1 MEINS
6 TVKKSEDEGFLEMP
20 VEGLDA
26 QLDDILDEVVDL
38 AQDMRAE
45 ELIQVDLAPGEEG
58 AGEEANDET
67 QAIDDLELEIE
78 LPEES
83 TELQAG
89 IEHEAKEAES
99 TLDALIDA
107 ENEIMSTLSKESVAS
122 DTEGTTKTATSKDAG
137 DRGIEKA
144 RSGLC
149 STSGEEAAEPLEK
162 TVMPKEA
169 ADGPP
174 ALDYQLSED
183 LPVNSEMEQ
192 DSKEDNV
199 SFAKAPS
206 IAEKSS
212 DELLSE
218 VELENVLEAGQTN
231 AGGTSRLSASDDELA
246 ALITEQMEAFVTS
259 LVEERMS
266 AIVERIITEKIT
278 NIFAFMK

>member
-20 VEGLDA
+20 AEGLDA
-26 QLDDILDEVVDL
+26 QLDDILDEVVNL
-38 AQDMRAE
+38 AATVEAE
-45 ELIQVDLAPGEEG
+45 NSILDNIVAD
-58 AGEEANDET
+58 GEEAVDET
-67 QAIDDLELEIE
+67 DFAMQTGDYLELEID
-78 LPEES
+78 LPMEATEPQAKITPLAEE
-83 TELQAG
+83 TESA
-89 IEHEAKEAES
+89 
-99 TLDALIDA
+99 LDALD
-107 ENEIMSTLSKESVAS
+107 
-122 DTEGTTKTATSKDAG
+122 D
-137 DRGIEKA
+137 
-144 RSGLC
+144 
-149 STSGEEAAEPLEK
+149 
-162 TVMPKEA
+162 
-169 ADGPP
+169 
-174 ALDYQLSED
+174 QLSED
-183 LPVNSEMEQ
+183 LPVDSEMEQ

-212 DELLSE
+212 EELLGE

-246 ALITEQMEAFVTS
+246 ALITEKMEAFVTS